1 MKISIVPTLLAVLFF
16 TGCGATDSENPSDT
30 PPVEAPPAASTESEE
45 MAEVDGKVGITPD
58 NTRIEFVGTHAPG
71 KTEPRKGEFNKFMGH
86 VELEDQTLKAI
97 HVDIDTTSLKTEIE
111 KLTNH
116 LKSPDFFDVNEHPQ
130 ASFTS
135 TAIQADGEGKAQVT
149 GDLTLLG
156 KTESIQFPATYST
169 EDGLKL
175 SADFMIDRTK
185 FGMDYGQD
193 NVEKE
198 VQIII
203 SVGK

>member
-1 MKISIVPTLLAVLFF
+1 MKISTQLMLLAVVFL
-16 TGCGATDSENPSDT
+16 TGCGATNPENPQET
-30 PPVEAPPAASTESEE
+30 PVNEAPPAASAESEE

-58 NTRIEFVGTHAPG
+58 NTRIEFIGTHAPG
-71 KTEPRKGEFNKFMGH
+71 STEPRKGEFNKFMGH
-86 VELEDQTLKAI
+86 VDLDAQVLQAI

-130 ASFTS
+130 ASFSS
-135 TAIQADGEGKAQVT
+135 TAIESDGDGNAKVT

-175 SADFMIDRTK
+175 SADFVVDRTK

>member
-1 MKISIVPTLLAVLFF
+1 MRISTLSTLLAVLFLS
-16 TGCGATDSENPSDT
+16 GCDATNSENPNDP
-30 PPVEAPPAASTESEE
+30 PPVEAPPADSSDSEE

-58 NTRIEFVGTHAPG
+58 NTRIEFIGAHAPG

-86 VELEDQTLKAI
+86 VDLDAQELQAI
-97 HVDIDTTSLKTEIE
+97 HVDIDTTSLKTEID

-116 LKSPDFFDVNEHPQ
+116 LKSPDFFNVNEHPQ
-130 ASFTS
+130 ASFNS
-135 TAIQADGEGKAQVT
+135 TAIQSDGDGKATVT

-156 KTESIQFPATYST
+156 KTESIQFPVTYST

-175 SADFMIDRTK
+175 TADFVIDRTK
-185 FGMDYGQD
+185 FGMNYGQD

-203 SVGK
+203 SVGN